1 MVIKGAGMAPFFNPE
16 LNRITMPKRALAE
29 RFNYNSKIT
38 FMETN
43 ERMTAEVVDVQEF
56 CNLLIS
62 NGYLLV
68 KVPEEMDADSVRKLL
83 DEDKRRTEQA
93 QLWRE
98 AERKSPRILA
108 AIKQWRQERAVSD
121 DVPQYM
127 VLTNKAMLQIA
138 IQRPG
143 TIDELL
149 AIQGFGPMKAKK
161 YGQEILQI
169 ITKESDVPPRA
180 DNVQFHPDP
189 WALSQNEW

>member
-1 MVIKGAGMAPFFNPE
+1 
-16 LNRITMPKRALAE
+16 
-29 RFNYNSKIT
+29 
-38 FMETN
+38 METN

-169 ITKESDVPPRA
+169 ITKESDVQPRA

>member
-1 MVIKGAGMAPFFNPE
+1 
-16 LNRITMPKRALAE
+16 
-29 RFNYNSKIT
+29 
-38 FMETN
+38 METN

-68 KVPEEMDADSVRKLL
+68 KVPEGMDAASMRKLL
-83 DEDKRRTEQA
+83 EEDKRRSGQA

-98 AERKSPRILA
+98 AERKSPKILA
-108 AIKQWRQERAVSD
+108 RLKQWRQERAVAD
-121 DVPQYM
+121 DMPQYI
-127 VLTNKAMLQIA
+127 VLNNNTMLQIA
-138 IQRPG
+138 IQRPT

-161 YGQEILQI
+161 YGQEILRI
-169 ITKESDVPPRA
+169 IANESSAQPKA
-180 DNVQFHPDP
+180 DNVPIHPDP